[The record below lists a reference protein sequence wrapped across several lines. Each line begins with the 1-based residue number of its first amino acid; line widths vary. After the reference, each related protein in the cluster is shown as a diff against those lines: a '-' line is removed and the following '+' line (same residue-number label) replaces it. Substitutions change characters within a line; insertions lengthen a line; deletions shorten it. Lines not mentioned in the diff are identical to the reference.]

1 MVAETFCN
9 KNRRGVWVP
18 AFAGTTTERQL
29 PWRHADG
36 AVETDGLAVEH
47 RVLDDVNREVA
58 ILGSIAEAGRMRH
71 LRAEALAG
79 LFVEAHQQRRQE
91 QAGRDGIDADL
102 QATGAARRRQ
112 SEADNAGLQR
122 RI

>member
-36 AVETDGLAVEH
+36 AVETDGLAVQH
-47 RVLDDVNREVA
+47 RILDDMDREVA
-58 ILGSIAEAGRMRH
+58 VFGGVAKPCRMRH
-71 LRAEALAG
+71 LGAQTLAR
-79 LFVEAHQQRRQE
+79 LFVQAHQQRRQE
-91 QAGRDGIDADL
+91 QARRDGVDAAL
-102 QATGAARRRQ
+102 L
-112 SEADNAGLQR
+112 AG
-122 RI
+122 